1 MALEFGMSFNPAHD
15 GGKQP
20 QQQGGPSQTPIQD
33 AIKTLSLRIPQF
45 RGPGLAPQP
54 LLNAQGGGGVMG
66 QGSMPGG
73 LQQILAQL
81 FGNQGQQGQGQ
92 PSPMGQGSMPPPP
105 NIIPGKGPSVPSGGG
120 MAYQPPPQG
129 PSYSNGD
136 PGFDTPPDTGHY
148 FPGNWRG

>member
-1 MALEFGMSFNPAHD
+1 MALEFGVSFNPGASD
-15 GGKQP
+15 GKQP

-45 RGPGLAPQP
+45 RGPGIAPQP
-54 LLNAQGGGGVMG
+54 LLNATGGSGMMG

-81 FGNQGQQGQGQ
+81 FGNQGQQQGQGGQ
-92 PSPMGQGSMPPPP
+92 PMGQGSMPPPP
-105 NIIPGKGPSVPSGGG
+105 NIIPGAGPSVPGGGG

-129 PSYSNGD
+129 QSYSNGD
-136 PGFDTPPDTGHY
+136 PGMETPPDPGHF